1 MLFDVFDQPGVI
13 LVEAVKFR
21 PVFQLCPVSHLQL
34 FLLFEGH
41 VDQGVD
47 DFTIFSPPGIDSG
60 CSQRPADPVCSSSPH
75 WGQCRQGHDQV

>member
-47 DFTIFSPPGIDSG
+47 NFTLFTSPTISKEE
-60 CSQRPADPVCSSSPH
+60 SIINVTS
-75 WGQCRQGHDQV
+75 